1 VRANSA
7 LSLAIV
13 AEPEPAEANP
23 EVAVRVR
30 FCDLAK
36 MNPQA
41 SGLVP
46 AQLVLLNQQG
56 AYILLFFLNRHFKN
70 QMPDSNQ
77 SLRKSSQGKH
87 GLCRGSL

>member
-1 VRANSA
+1 MRANSA

-36 MNPQA
+36 MDPKV

-46 AQLVLLNQQG
+46 AQLVLQQLG
-56 AYILLFFLNRHFKN
+56 DFLEQAGVPTVH
-70 QMPDSNQ
+70 QQPTVAGID
-77 SLRKSSQGKH
+77 G
-87 GLCRGSL
+87 GLDEVLVRLHLPGEF